1 MSILIRGVRYPRSS
15 PLTLIIYPDGTVS
28 SVYDNQRG
36 TAVHV
41 LPHGR
46 LIDVSDAVAALLRD
60 NYYAAAL
67 TIGNCPTII
76 SAELP
81 KEES

>member
-1 MSILIRGVRYPRSS
+1 MSILIRGVQYPRSS
-15 PLTLIIYPDGTVS
+15 PLTLIIYPDGSVS

-36 TAVHV
+36 TAASV

-60 NYYAAAL
+60 NDYAAAL
-67 TIGNCPTII
+67 TVGNCPTVIP
-76 SAELP
+76 AEPP
-81 KEES
+81 KGEA